1 MIIYRNSSMD
11 FDLDVR
17 YNKIV
22 DVLER
27 EFTKIT
33 GHRVGDAEKRSWRN
47 SLGKINDVLINEK
60 LNLKDCG
67 VLIEYQLPQSS
78 MRLDFMITGKD
89 KFRNENAVIVE
100 LKQWDKVVSTDTEH
114 QVVTYVGNAYR
125 EVNHPSVQ
133 VTQYKQYLQDYHS
146 AFNPDNDKPIN
157 LYSCSYLHNF
167 PLKDAE
173 VLKEDKFRDYIKESP
188 IYTEQETKQI
198 GLFIRNHVEL
208 GDGLEILDYIGEGI
222 PKPSKKLINYINGI
236 LDSKDEFIL
245 LGNQMIVFDRV
256 MQFVKDK
263 KLDGSDGKY
272 VVLVKGGPGT
282 GKSVVGLNLLAKT
295 LNEDKDCIYLAAN
308 AAFKNGMANQ
318 LDKVRSNKLFKHPYF
333 YNKELTLE
341 SKSFQVAIVDEA
353 HRISETPP
361 PMQMKLDKSLI
372 QLIIEK
378 THLSV
383 FFSDDNQMIRP
394 KDIGTY
400 EHIKQVANNM
410 KCEVFEY
417 ELDAQFRCAGS
428 DGYINWLNDVL
439 SIKRTANASG
449 WENMDEMKFEIFDSP
464 QEMFDKLK
472 RLQLDGNTS
481 RLVAGYAWPWSKELD
496 SSGNL
501 KDDVIIK
508 NHKDDSLFKMP
519 WNPQE
524 SYKTKKEKGIPKNGA
539 DWAVNPLGINQI
551 GCIHTCQGLEFDYVG
566 VIIGEDFVYRF
577 KEDKWIANPNKSFD
591 TKINSNYK
599 DYLRLAQNTYR
610 TLLTRG
616 VKGVFVYSVDKET
629 QDYLKQRLNIV
640 KMFENKRLYH
650 KKENTFNLMFESKR
664 SIMVSEANV
673 SMFYE
678 LKTIKLRNYSL
689 IPIEDSYY
697 ICDIKNGSIFFDE
710 LIEVSNFLDLEHDLN
725 LRSILE
731 SRVDIINYSLGK
743 KDLLIDLG
751 LLKVIP
757 LYFAKRL
764 SGNNEIYSIVFKK
777 Q

>member
-22 DVLER
+22 DILER
-27 EFTKIT
+27 EFIKTT

-67 VLIEYQLPQSS
+67 VLIEYQLPQTS

-100 LKQWDKVVSTDTEH
+100 LKQWDKVDSTDTEH
-114 QVVTYVGNAYR
+114 QVITFVGNALR

-146 AFNPDNDKPIN
+146 AFNSDNEKVIN

-167 PLKDAE
+167 PLKDTE
-173 VLKEDKFRDYIKESP
+173 VLKEDKFSEYLKESP
-188 IYTEQETKQI
+188 IFAEQETKQI
-198 GLFIRNHVEL
+198 GYFIRNHVEL
-208 GDGLEILDYIGEGI
+208 GEGLEILDYIGEGI

-245 LGNQMIVFDRV
+245 LGNQMVVFDRV
-256 MQFVKDK
+256 MQIVKDK
-263 KLDGSDGKY
+263 KLDGTDGKY

-282 GKSVVGLNLLAKT
+282 GKSVVGLNLLAKI

-318 LDKVRSNKLFKHPYF
+318 IDKVRANKLFKHPYF
-333 YNKELTLE
+333 YNKELTIE
-341 SKSFQVAIVDEA
+341 SKSFQVAIIDEA

-372 QLIIEK
+372 ESIIEK
-378 THLSV
+378 THLSI

-400 EHIKQVANNM
+400 EHIRQVSINM
-410 KCEVFEY
+410 GCRVFEY

-428 DGYINWLNDVL
+428 DGYVNWLSDVL
-439 SIKRTANASG
+439 DIKKTANASG
-449 WENMDEMKFEIFDSP
+449 WENMDDMKFEIMDSP
-464 QEMFDKLK
+464 EEMFDKLRK
-472 RLQLDGNTS
+472 LQLNGNTA
-481 RLVAGYAWPWSKELD
+481 RLVAGYAWPWSKDLD
-496 SSGNL
+496 ENGNL
-501 KDDVIIK
+501 LNDVLIK
-508 NHKDDSLFKMP
+508 NINGELLFSMP

-524 SYKTKKEKGIPKNGA
+524 SYPTKKAKGIPKNGA
-539 DWAVNPLGINQI
+539 DWAINPVGINQI
-551 GCIHTCQGLEFDYVG
+551 GCIHTCQGLEFDYIG
-566 VIIGEDFVYRF
+566 VILGEDFVYRF
-577 KEDKWIANPNKSFD
+577 NEDKWIANPKKSFD
-591 TKINSNYK
+591 TKISNNYK

-616 VKGVFVYSVDKET
+616 IKGVFVYSVDNET
-629 QDYLKQRLNIV
+629 QEYLKQRLKIV
-640 KMFENKRLYH
+640 KTLENKRFYH
-650 KKENTFNLMFESKR
+650 KKESTFVNIFESKR
-664 SIMVSEANV
+664 TLMISE
-673 SMFYE
+673 SE
-678 LKTIKLRNYSL
+678 LNLLSLPKTIKLKNYSL

-697 ICDIKNGSIFFDE
+697 ICDIKDGINFFDE
-710 LIEVSNFLDLEHDLN
+710 LLETNNFLDIEPDYN
-725 LRSILE
+725 LRNILE
-731 SRVDIINYSLGK
+731 NRVDIVNYAIGK
-743 KDLLIDLG
+743 KDIVIDLG
-751 LLKVIP
+751 LIKVKP
-757 LYFAKRL
+757 LYYIKRL
-764 SGNNEIYSIVFKK
+764 VGNYEVFGLIFKD
-777 Q
+777 